1 MRAINHKPF
10 FLTFFSYME
19 LKRVVVT
26 GLGAVTPVG
35 NNPEETWKNLLE
47 GVSGAAPITHFDAS
61 QFKTQFACEV
71 KGFNV
76 NDYIDRKEARKMD
89 RYAQLAMASAV
100 QAVEDSKMD
109 LESVDKNRIGVV
121 YGVGIGGIKT
131 FEDEVGYYA
140 THQENG
146 PKFNP
151 FFIPKMISDIAAG
164 QISIRYGFHGP
175 NYATTSACASSTNAL
190 ADAFNLIRLGKAD
203 AIVAG
208 GAEAAICAC
217 GVGGFNAMHAL
228 STRNDDPEHASRP
241 FSASRDG
248 FIMGEGAGCLILEE
262 LEHAKARGAKIYA
275 EMVGEGMSADA
286 YHITASHPEGLG
298 ACLVMQNALKDAG
311 MTPED
316 IDYINVHG
324 TSTPVGDVSEVK
336 AIQKLFGEHAYKL
349 NISSTKSMTGHLLG
363 AAGAVEALVSVLAVK
378 NDIIP
383 PTINHEEDDKDENID
398 YNLNF
403 TFNKAQKRTVR
414 AALSNTFGFGG
425 HNACVIFKK
434 YDD

>member
-1 MRAINHKPF
+1 
-10 FLTFFSYME
+10 ME

-35 NNPEETWKNLLE
+35 NTPEETWENLVA
-47 GVSGAAPITHFDAS
+47 GKSGAAPITLFDAS
-61 QFKTQFACEV
+61 NFKTQFACEV
-71 KGFNV
+71 KGLNFNE
-76 NDYIDRKEARKMD
+76 YIDRKEARKMD
-89 RYAQLAMASAV
+89 RYTQLALVAAT
-100 QAVEDSKMD
+100 QAVADSKID
-109 LESVDKNRIGVV
+109 AEGIDKNRVGVIF
-121 YGVGIGGIKT
+121 GVGIGGIKT
-131 FEDEVGYYA
+131 FEDEVKYYGVHEA
-140 THQENG
+140 DG

-151 FFIPKMISDIAAG
+151 FFIPKMIADIASG
-164 QISIRYGFHGP
+164 QISIKYGFHGP
-175 NYATTSACASSTNAL
+175 NYTTTSACASSTNAL
-190 ADAFNLIRLGKAD
+190 ADAFNVIRLGKAD

-286 YHITASHPEGLG
+286 HHITASHPEGLG
-298 ACLVMQNALKDAG
+298 AILVMKNALEDAG
-311 MTPED
+311 LKPED

-324 TSTPVGDVSEVK
+324 TSTHVGDISEAK
-336 AIQKLFGEHAYKL
+336 AIKEVFGDWAYKL

-363 AAGAVEALVSVLAVK
+363 AAGAVEAMATVLAVK
-378 NDIIP
+378 NDIVP
-383 PTINHEEDDKDENID
+383 PTINHVEGDNDEELD

-403 TFNKAQKRTVR
+403 TFNKAQKREVR
-414 AALSNTFGFGG
+414 AAISNTFGFGG
-425 HNACVIFKK
+425 HNACVVFKK
-434 YDD
+434 YAE